1 MTEEEYKAEW
11 LQGLHNTEYNNCRFA
26 DDKVKFGIEWI
37 KEKLPTVNL
46 DNPQNIVDRINWC
59 KLYDLDPRKP
69 LWSDKIT
76 VNYMLED
83 VGLKDIIIPPVYYSR
98 CYLTKHELDSLPD
111 GNYIFKCNHGSGW
124 NIKYEKKPGNN
135 PEYLLSKLK
144 EWYNLNYAYMSGW
157 EWQYDKIIKGVIVQP
172 NLGVLKDWS
181 FWCEN
186 GEIKYVQTSRK
197 LGKNLAEFMTFT
209 DENGKEPDGY
219 IGVKPMRFYLIP
231 SELNIL
237 EKMKPIVKKLASDF
251 KFVRV
256 DMYSVNGEPK
266 FGELTFSP
274 CSGKLLY
281 TGLK

>member
-1 MTEEEYKAEW
+1 
-11 LQGLHNTEYNNCRFA
+11 
-26 DDKVKFGIEWI
+26 
-37 KEKLPTVNL
+37 
-46 DNPQNIVDRINWC
+46 
-59 KLYDLDPRKP
+59 
-69 LWSDKIT
+69 
-76 VNYMLED
+76 
-83 VGLKDIIIPPVYYSR
+83 
-98 CYLTKHELDSLPD
+98 
-111 GNYIFKCNHGSGW
+111 
-124 NIKYEKKPGNN
+124 
-135 PEYLLSKLK
+135 
-144 EWYNLNYAYMSGW
+144 MSGW

-181 FWCEN
+181 SWCEN

-274 CSGKLLY
+274 CSGKLIWKKLE
-281 TGLK
+281 